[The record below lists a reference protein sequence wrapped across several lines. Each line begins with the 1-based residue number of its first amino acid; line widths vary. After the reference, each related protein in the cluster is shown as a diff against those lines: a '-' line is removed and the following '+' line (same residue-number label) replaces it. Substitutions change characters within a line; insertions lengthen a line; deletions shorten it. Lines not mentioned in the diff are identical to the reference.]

1 MSYEDD
7 RTRQVRTGQAVN
19 LAIHM
24 ACNENIGSDDSAK
37 VLARA
42 AELLGPIVQFIDQ
55 AQEAALTDAR
65 TASVVQAF
73 PGAQLEP
80 AAQAQIPQANPVF
93 VRTATGEVVPALKT
107 PGPAATITYDGRPI
121 AAVQPAP
128 IPGAADGDPDTAR
141 LWTLYFQDPSAF
153 WDNRQGKKNP
163 KAPDFKHRQT
173 GDGLW
178 IESKRNPSWVKGR
191 LA

>member
-65 TASVVQAF
+65 TASVVRAF

-93 VRTATGEVVPALKT
+93 VRREDGTVEQHVGGTPTYHVP
-107 PGPAATITYDGRPI
+107 
-121 AAVQPAP
+121 VQAP
-128 IPGAADGDPDTAR
+128 IPGAVDGDPDTAR